1 MKRTVEIFSA
11 GCPLCR
17 DAEARVRAIACPSCE
32 VSVRDLNDSATGTD
46 SLRRAQAYGI
56 RAVPAVVVNGRLLE
70 CCRAE
75 GPSDGAL
82 RAAGIGVPLS

>member
-17 DAEARVRAIACPSCE
+17 EAVARVRAIACPSCE
-32 VSVRDLNDSATGTD
+32 VSVWDLDDSGTGAAN
-46 SLRRAQAYGI
+46 LRRAQAYGI
-56 RAVPAVVVNGRLLE
+56 RTVPAVVVDGRVLD

-75 GPSDGAL
+75 GPTDEAL
-82 RAAGIGVPLS
+82 RDAGIGVARR